1 MGGLITP
8 NEIES
13 NLSSNRL
20 YQNYFTAY
28 NVPKTSDKRWQFK
41 IPRKI
46 IGCRGFVFLV
56 GCSIN
61 SAPNHWRLGC
71 TVQYASYSSPDS
83 TVILDPDAINLIR
96 VEERKQCILN
106 SYTLCIWPDLN
117 AQQTCLIID
126 FPHWLMDATIEIF
139 WYNGEY
145 ETNFF
150 SKLRESLTGIFGDAA
165 YLDNNLGEYINSRV
179 QISLADHVVNENA
192 HNQYLKSDEASQIY
206 LKLSKLDAAI
216 ADSNALSIAL
226 DPYLLKSQANLTFV
240 PKETF
245 EQERTFTDEAV
256 QEAKDIA
263 AADLASHVA
272 ASNPHN
278 ISPEAI
284 GALEEG
290 FRSHTHDEKYAAI
303 EHSHDEINP
312 QGNLQV
318 NSLTL
323 SQPLGILGGGTGAST
338 AAAASHTQTGAQI
351 YGNISGNAANITGIA
366 AIANGGT
373 GASTAAAALTNL
385 GAAAINHPHNIAQI
399 SDIGTTANSIS
410 LGNNFKIGWG
420 ISDNQWLDYGSL
432 NTIWKNIDTS
442 SAGFSKPP
450 IYFTSIY
457 GNSSHW
463 MSLGHSSI
471 YAPTANG
478 FIIHIT
484 IPNHENR
491 YIITP
496 SLAAQYNWRI
506 AWLGIQ
512 AG

>member
-1 MGGLITP
+1 MGGIITP

-20 YQNYFTAY
+20 YHNYFNAST
-28 NVPKTSDKRWQFK
+28 VPKNSDKRWQFK

-83 TVILDPDAINLIR
+83 TKILDPDAINLIR

-126 FPHWLMDATIEIF
+126 FTHWLMDATIEIF
-139 WYNGEY
+139 WYNVEY

-192 HNQYLKSDEASQIY
+192 HNQYLKSDDASQIY
-206 LKLSKLDAAI
+206 LKLSDFDVAI

-284 GALEEG
+284 RALEEG
-290 FRSHTHDEKYAAI
+290 FRSHNHEERYAAI

-338 AAAASHTQTGAQI
+338 AAAASHTHTGAQI
-351 YGNISGNAANITGIA
+351 SGNIPGNAANITGIA

-373 GASTAAAALTNL
+373 GASTVSAARTNL
-385 GAAAINHPHNIAQI
+385 QVAMSSISYTFNTGWSNHSSSWYLQINKFSSLIVITGLVTRTSGTNNTILVLPSSCRPSSNIMSMCWGYYDYTYYPCRVDFYPNGNVALIYATGTIPSLITWIQI
-399 SDIGTTANSIS
+399 NATFVTAN
-410 LGNNFKIGWG
+410 
-420 ISDNQWLDYGSL
+420 
-432 NTIWKNIDTS
+432 
-442 SAGFSKPP
+442 P
-450 IYFTSIY
+450 
-457 GNSSHW
+457 
-463 MSLGHSSI
+463 
-471 YAPTANG
+471 
-478 FIIHIT
+478 
-484 IPNHENR
+484 
-491 YIITP
+491 
-496 SLAAQYNWRI
+496 
-506 AWLGIQ
+506 
-512 AG
+512 